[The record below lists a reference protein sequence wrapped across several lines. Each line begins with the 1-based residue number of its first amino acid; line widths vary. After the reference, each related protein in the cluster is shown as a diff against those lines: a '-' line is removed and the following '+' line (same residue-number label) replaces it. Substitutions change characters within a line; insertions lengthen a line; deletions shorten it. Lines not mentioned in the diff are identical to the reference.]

1 MKKVVFCCCWAL
13 FLAVLSVND
22 GQSQPLDATKNES
35 AQVVLEL
42 ENDEENTPTSF
53 AEQLNAIRQIGV
65 YFDENYPD
73 AEINSD
79 FSDEVRRIFP
89 QLQGSDVYAREQNI
103 RDGVKFYRLFA
114 DVYTRVKE
122 ALVAP
127 EDPPLILG
135 DDEYESDEEWPY
147 IDSPDAVIISDFK
160 SVVSYSSNPREAQAY
175 LDKYLREKQNDNA
188 AAAPLQKI
196 GDILL
201 RLDWK
206 NLFIYGKQPE
216 HGVKHGIHG
225 RVVQESRTIGDS
237 MRPLSESN
245 GVGNRFVRGG
255 GDSQLRCIVVFSS
268 EIHRRP

>member
-22 GQSQPLDATKNES
+22 GQSQPLDAAKNES

-42 ENDEENTPTSF
+42 ENDEEDTPASF

-103 RDGVKFYRLFA
+103 SDGVKFYRLFA

-127 EDPPLILG
+127 EDPPLMLG

-147 IDSPDAVIISDFK
+147 IDSPDAVKK
-160 SVVSYSSNPREAQAY
+160 SGIYCCGWIGKICLFTENSPKILCFMKAEKVS
-175 LDKYLREKQNDNA
+175 
-188 AAAPLQKI
+188 
-196 GDILL
+196 
-201 RLDWK
+201 
-206 NLFIYGKQPE
+206 
-216 HGVKHGIHG
+216 GVWLKTMLPH
-225 RVVQESRTIGDS
+225 
-237 MRPLSESN
+237 
-245 GVGNRFVRGG
+245 VGLALWRGLVM
-255 GDSQLRCIVVFSS
+255 S
-268 EIHRRP
+268 P